1 MKNDLSRR
9 DFIKTAAAVG
19 AVHIVPRHVLG
30 KGFVPPSDKITL
42 AHIGCGSEGIR
53 ELPPLLV
60 SQDIQIVSVCD
71 PNRDSHDY
79 VDWSPNGLKE
89 LIRMMM
95 DEPNWRE
102 GEEGIPG
109 GREVMR
115 EVVETYYAKNR
126 ASENYSGVT
135 AYADFR
141 EMFARESD
149 IDAVKIMTPDH
160 HHATIAI
167 AAMNAGKHVIV
178 HKPLANRMSESRKV
192 IETARRTGV
201 ATYFM
206 PWGSNGSMEPV
217 MRWINDGVIGT
228 LRSIHNWTNRPV
240 WPQYLEIPKDTPPI
254 PDGFDWDLW
263 LGPATYR
270 PYHPHYTH
278 NVFRGW
284 YDFGGGT
291 MADMGHYSLWV
302 VLKALDLGIPVS
314 AEATPSTFAVIE
326 NQVSRQVANDWSFPL
341 ACTVRFKYAAR
352 GSRPPVDLFF
362 YDGGMRPPTPDELEE
377 DNENMPREGMMFV
390 GDSGKILSGFQ
401 LQRPR
406 IIPAAKMEA
415 VEGPQ
420 PQEEASPYGQRGQ
433 RQQGEMVGG
442 LPAYFSRLMPGEA
455 EFIEAC
461 RGGEP
466 GPGNFLDATAI
477 SETANLFGVA
487 LRARRKILYDAEKME
502 ITNVPEANAY
512 LTREYREGWEL

>member
-1 MKNDLSRR
+1 MNNDLNRR
-9 DFIKTAAAVG
+9 DFIKSAAAVG
-19 AVHIVPRHVLG
+19 ALHIVPRHVLG

-42 AHIGCGSEGIR
+42 AHIGCGTEGLR

-60 SQDIQIVSVCD
+60 NSDFQIVSVCD
-71 PNRDSHDY
+71 PNKDSSDY
-79 VDWSPNGLKE
+79 IDWSKDGVKN

-95 DEPNWRE
+95 DEPTWRE

-109 GREVMR
+109 GRDVMK
-115 EVVETYYAKNR
+115 EVVETYYKKNR
-126 ASENYSGVT
+126 GSENYSGVT

-160 HHATIAI
+160 LHAAISI
-167 AAMNAGKHVIV
+167 AAMNNGIHVVV

-192 IETARRTGV
+192 IETAKKTGT

-206 PWGSNGSMEPV
+206 PWGSNGDMEPV
-217 MRWINDGVIGT
+217 MKWINDGVIGT
-228 LRSIHNWTNRPV
+228 LREVHNWSYRPV
-240 WPQYLEIPKDTPPI
+240 WPQYLTIPKDTPPI

-263 LGPATYR
+263 LGPATHR

-284 YDFGGGT
+284 YDFGGGS
-291 MADMGHYSLWV
+291 MADMGHYSLWS
-302 VLKALDLGIPVS
+302 VLKALDLGIPYC
-314 AEATPSTFAVIE
+314 AEATPSTFALI
-326 NQVSRQVANDWSFPL
+326 NDQVSRHVANDWSFPH
-341 ACTVRFKYAAR
+341 ACTVRFKYAAK
-352 GSRPPVDLFF
+352 GSRGPVDLFW

-377 DNENMPREGMMFV
+377 DDEEMPREGMMFV
-390 GDSGKILSGFQ
+390 GDSGKILAGFQ
-401 LQRPR
+401 LRNPR
-406 IIPAAKMEA
+406 IIPRSRMEA

-420 PQEEASPYGQRGQ
+420 PEEEESPYARFRQ
-433 RQQGEMVGG
+433 RQQGETVGG
-442 LPAYFSRLMPGEA
+442 LPAYFSRLGPGLEQWMA
-455 EFIEAC
+455 AC

-466 GPGNFLDATAI
+466 GPGNFLDAGPI
-477 SETANLFGVA
+477 SETANLYAVA
-487 LRARRKILYDAEKME
+487 LRARRKIKYDAEKME